1 MFLVYKLVQLQDV
14 IKVVFELQEQCVEF
28 DKLFKEF
35 SYIQTY
41 SFEENGYFN
50 GLIMYKK

>member
-1 MFLVYKLVQLQDV
+1 MTFYHFKSDLLIWAL
-14 IKVVFELQEQCVEF
+14 F
-28 DKLFKEF
+28 DAYKEF

-50 GLIMYKK
+50 GLIIYKK

>member
-1 MFLVYKLVQLQDV
+1 M
-14 IKVVFELQEQCVEF
+14 IKVVFESQEQCVEF
-28 DKLFKEF
+28 GKLFKEF

-50 GLIMYKK
+50 GLIMDKK